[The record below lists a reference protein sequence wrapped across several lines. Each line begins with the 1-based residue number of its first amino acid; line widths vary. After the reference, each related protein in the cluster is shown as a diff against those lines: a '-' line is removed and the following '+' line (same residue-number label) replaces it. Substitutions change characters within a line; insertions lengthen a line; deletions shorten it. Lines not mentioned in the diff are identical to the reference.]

1 MTVGGGVA
9 LGKDK
14 YGAVGA
20 GKVHCVRMGAREG
33 GKETWALRE
42 RKEKVGWGVLSG
54 LPSAYYDKMTPNTPP
69 EWLYKGNIESNFI

>member
-1 MTVGGGVA
+1 MA

-20 GKVHCVRMGAREG
+20 GKVHSVPMGAREG

-42 RKEKVGWGVLSG
+42 RKEKVGWGVLSIRG
-54 LPSAYYDKMTPNTPP
+54 ITDEKHRKRSKWSA
-69 EWLYKGNIESNFI
+69 S